1 MFKTCVFIIIT
12 YIYIYICVYVYIY
25 IYIYTYIIIC
35 MFFREDIEGG
45 WLNLAIHEDLP

>member
-12 YIYIYICVYVYIY
+12 YIYIYM
-25 IYIYTYIIIC
+25 YIYTYIC

-45 WLNLAIHEDLP
+45 WLNLAIHEDLL

>member
-12 YIYIYICVYVYIY
+12 YIYICVCMY